1 MVFFFF
7 FKQKTAYEIMP
18 SLVGSEMC
26 IRDSSRTI
34 VRPVKRLRESL
45 LQVREGDFK
54 VRAQVETHDE
64 LGDMCVAFNDMA
76 GEIDRLI
83 NQVYT
88 TQLKENEAAIK
99 ALQMQ
104 INPHFLYN
112 TLDMIKSMA
121 EIYGAYQVLSLIH
134 I

>member
-1 MVFFFF
+1 
-7 FKQKTAYEIMP
+7 
-18 SLVGSEMC
+18 
-26 IRDSSRTI
+26 
-34 VRPVKRLRESL
+34 
-45 LQVREGDFK
+45 
-54 VRAQVETHDE
+54 
-64 LGDMCVAFNDMA
+64 MCVAFNDMA

-112 TLDMIKSMA
+112 TLDMIKSMS
-121 EIYGAYQVLSLIH
+121 EIYGAYQVSEVIVALSAVPLCCPQPGIWRH
-134 I
+134 HW